1 MMHRLIFHNDRI
13 LPLESVR
20 LSPGQAGLLN
30 GWGVFS
36 TLRIYDGYPFAFERH
51 WQRLVSDAS
60 RIELPLTF
68 DPESV
73 WKELLDLVRANQV
86 KSGTVRIYFTFNRVG
101 YWCSEEP
108 FPTVDWIMYTT
119 DLPPRETIAR
129 LAKMEHGRY
138 SASPLSG
145 VKVTSWLNNVWSLQ
159 QAQKRG
165 FDEVILFNERGEV
178 AECTSANVFCVRAG
192 KVLTPP
198 LSSGCLAGVTR
209 AILLEMASSVGVKM
223 QESVLTQEDLW
234 AAEEVFVSSTTR
246 EVCPVK
252 EIEEHKVP
260 VVGGE
265 VTSRLKKAFSDYV
278 AREIVRCAQTAQTQ
292 RTKA

>member
-20 LSPGQAGLLN
+20 LSPGQAGLLS
-30 GWGVFS
+30 GWGLFS
-36 TLRIYDGYPFAFERH
+36 TLRIYDGHPFAFEWH
-51 WQRLVSDAS
+51 WRRLVSDAS
-60 RIELPLTF
+60 RIQLPLIF

-73 WKELLDLVRANQV
+73 WNELLALVRANQV
-86 KSGTVRIYFTFNRVG
+86 KSGAARIYFTFNRVG
-101 YWCSEEP
+101 YWCSDEP
-108 FPTVDWIMYTT
+108 FPPVDWIMYTT
-119 DLPPRETIAR
+119 DLPARETIAR
-129 LAKMEHGRY
+129 LALMEHGRY

-159 QAQKRG
+159 QAQNRG
-165 FDEVILFNERGEV
+165 FDEVILLNERGEV
-178 AECTSANVFCVRAG
+178 AECTSANVFCVRSG

-209 AILLEMASSVGVKM
+209 AILLEIASSVGVTIE
-223 QESVLTQEDLW
+223 ESVLTREDLW

-252 EIEEHKVP
+252 EIEERKVP

-265 VTSRLKKAFSDYV
+265 ITSRLKKAFSDYV
-278 AREIVRCAQTAQTQ
+278 AREIARCAQKAETQ
-292 RTKA
+292 RIKT

>member
-1 MMHRLIFHNDRI
+1 MHRFIFHNDRI
-13 LPLESVR
+13 LPLERVR

-30 GWGVFS
+30 GWGLFS

-73 WKELLDLVRANQV
+73 WNELLGLVRANQV
-86 KSGTVRIYFTFNRVG
+86 KSGVARIYFTFNRVG
-101 YWCSEEP
+101 YWCSDEP
-108 FPTVDWIMYTT
+108 FPPVDWIMYTA
-119 DLPPRETIAR
+119 DLPARETIAR
-129 LAKMEHGRY
+129 LALMEHGRY

-145 VKVTSWLNNVWSLQ
+145 TKVTSWLNNVWSLQ
-159 QAQKRG
+159 QAQNRG
-165 FDEVILFNERGEV
+165 FDEIILLNERAEV
-178 AECTSANVFCVRAG
+178 TECTSANVFCVRSG
-192 KVLTPP
+192 KVSTPP

-209 AILLEMASSVGVKM
+209 AILLEMASSVGVTVE
-223 QESVLTQEDLW
+223 ESVLTRQDLW
-234 AAEEVFVSSTTR
+234 AADEVFLTSTTR

-265 VTSRLKKAFSDYV
+265 VSSRLKKAFSAYV
-278 AREIVRCAQTAQTQ
+278 AEEIARCARMGQTQ
-292 RTKA
+292 RIRT

>member
-30 GWGVFS
+30 GWGLFS

-51 WQRLVSDAS
+51 WRRLVSDAS
-60 RIELPLTF
+60 RIQLPLTF

-73 WKELLDLVRANQV
+73 WSELLALVRANQV
-86 KSGTVRIYFTFNRVG
+86 KGGAARIYFTFNRVG
-101 YWCSEEP
+101 YWCSDEP
-108 FPTVDWIMYTT
+108 FPPVDWIMYTT
-119 DLPPRETIAR
+119 DLPARETIAR
-129 LAKMEHGRY
+129 LALMEHGRY

-159 QAQKRG
+159 QAQNRG
-165 FDEVILFNERGEV
+165 FDEVILLNERGEV
-178 AECTSANVFCVRAG
+178 AECTSANVFCVRSG

-209 AILLEMASSVGVKM
+209 AILFEIASSVGLTIE
-223 QESVLTQEDLW
+223 ESVLTREDLW
-234 AAEEVFVSSTTR
+234 AADEVFVSSTTR

-252 EIEEHKVP
+252 EIEDRKVA

-265 VTSRLKKAFSDYV
+265 ITSRLKKAFSDYV
-278 AREIVRCAQTAQTQ
+278 AREIARCAQRGQTQ
-292 RTKA
+292 RIRA